1 MIIVLLVTGVIAML
15 LATNKG
21 YSALLGFALGFF
33 LAIIGIFVVA
43 FLPDRTPEP
52 APRRRTKPKAK
63 VSAKAK
69 SKIQPDTKREASS
82 KRAVSKKSQR

>member
-1 MIIVLLVTGVIAML
+1 MIIVLLITGVIGML

-52 APRRRTKPKAK
+52 APRRRAKPKAK
-63 VSAKAK
+63 ATTKVKATAKVKSKAK
-69 SKIQPDTKREASS
+69 SKAKATR
-82 KRAVSKKSQR
+82 